1 MKSMVST
8 SNGESVINTSDGEG
22 EVSISDVEDV
32 RRKIMERL

>member
-1 MKSMVST
+1 MVST

>member
-1 MKSMVST
+1 MDST